1 MKKNHRLTK
10 RKNNTKSSYKK
21 RILNDRTKR
30 TKKTKR
36 TYKKRVFNKI
46 KKTFF
51 GLFGGA
57 TGQSS
62 IIYNNISY
70 IGDINSQGIP
80 NGQGDGTF
88 SDGTNYVG
96 SWVNGKI
103 TGKGKMIFPNGTI
116 YEGDFLNGHPN
127 GQGKIIY
134 PSGNSYDGEWV
145 DGKRNGEGTQTLAN
159 GDIYIGKHVNNKREG
174 WGKFIEKDENGN
186 VVNTFEG
193 SWLNDNPDKTSIAN
207 PELMT

>member
-1 MKKNHRLTK
+1 MKKKHTYTKRKSITKIQNKKRVLNEIKKRIKTTK
-10 RKNNTKSSYKK
+10 RKNKK
-21 RILNDRTKR
+21 I
-30 TKKTKR
+30 
-36 TYKKRVFNKI
+36 
-46 KKTFF
+46 KTFF
-51 GLFGGA
+51 ELFGGE

-62 IIYNNISY
+62 ILYNNISY

-103 TGKGKMIFPNGTI
+103 TGKGKMNFPNGAI
-116 YEGDFLNGHPN
+116 YEGEFLNGFPN

-134 PSGNSYDGEWV
+134 PSGNVYDGEWIE
-145 DGKRNGEGTQTLAN
+145 GKKNGEGTQTFSN

-174 WGKFIEKDENGN
+174 WGKLIEKDENGN
-186 VVNTFEG
+186 IVNTYEG
-193 SWLNDNPDKTSIAN
+193 SWLNNNPDNTSIAN